1 MMTIFDLLITSICV
15 ISFIILSNRK
25 SKLQRGK
32 YSLGFFFVVI
42 GLSII
47 SLFYFYDLLA
57 MWIFPLFM
65 DHSIAMSLME
75 DLHLNYSWFSN
86 LFGISFILFGFILIN
101 NSIDTLTIELLTYEE
116 RLNTIVNNTNSV
128 IYMKDLKG
136 RYLLINKRWE
146 DLFGIKNKE
155 LQGKTDLEFF
165 PKEIA
170 EDFMKN
176 DRKVMESGK
185 PFEGE
190 EVAPHE
196 DGLHNYISIK
206 VPLFNSNGDV
216 YGLCGI
222 STDITERKKME
233 EELKKH
239 QNKLEELVAFRTS
252 ELEES
257 ENKFKSYFE
266 MPISGVA
273 IFDTEGRWV
282 EINDRMCEIV
292 GYSREELLGFVWT
305 EATYPDDI
313 KPCISLID
321 EIKDKKRDRYTVEK
335 RYVGKNGKIT
345 YVEASVGCVRNK
357 EGDPG
362 YYVALVQ
369 DISARKN
376 DEKELDKHRS
386 HLEELIKKRNIDILK
401 KNEELESFT
410 YAASHDLLEPL
421 RKITTFGDLLK
432 ESCLDKLDKKE
443 VSYIGKIE
451 KAAFRMKSLIDD
463 LLHYSRFAKSN
474 ARFEP
479 IGLNEIIQEVLDDL
493 EVQISE
499 VKGDVLVDSLPNI
512 EADKIQMR
520 QLFQNLISNGLKYRR
535 PNIPPKIIIT
545 SVPNDN
551 GLYKLSVED
560 NGIGIEKK
568 YRDKVFE
575 PFKRINGLTKAMGSG
590 MGLFICSKIVDRHN
604 GTISVE
610 SNNNE
615 GATFIILLP
624 EKQTR
629 TSQNV
634 SLNTQV
640 TSK

>member
-1 MMTIFDLLITSICV
+1 
-15 ISFIILSNRK
+15 
-25 SKLQRGK
+25 
-32 YSLGFFFVVI
+32 
-42 GLSII
+42 
-47 SLFYFYDLLA
+47 
-57 MWIFPLFM
+57 
-65 DHSIAMSLME
+65 MSLME

>member
-1 MMTIFDLLITSICV
+1 
-15 ISFIILSNRK
+15 
-25 SKLQRGK
+25 
-32 YSLGFFFVVI
+32 
-42 GLSII
+42 
-47 SLFYFYDLLA
+47 
-57 MWIFPLFM
+57 M

>member
-1 MMTIFDLLITSICV
+1 
-15 ISFIILSNRK
+15 
-25 SKLQRGK
+25 
-32 YSLGFFFVVI
+32 
-42 GLSII
+42 
-47 SLFYFYDLLA
+47 
-57 MWIFPLFM
+57 M

-615 GATFIILLP
+615 GATFIICNKLHLCLQILQ
-624 EKQTR
+624 K
-629 TSQNV
+629 
-634 SLNTQV
+634 LF
-640 TSK
+640 